1 MLTNIFILIFRA
13 VIFLSQKDFYQH
25 WTKPEHQLF
34 PEMRSDVIYQV
45 YLLQQTPRKS
55 NPITPDQCPADFP
68 WAYNEV
74 RVVSTKSSLRFYLQ
88 REEKLLKQRN
98 LCVNGSDLKIWDCF
112 IFRFRPFRSENLV
125 RKGKDC
131 CSAGT
136 SMAQQDLLT
145 SGAGR
150 TSKRT
155 NSIENANFGQ
165 FSERYLSDSQK
176 NTCQILRKEATVW

>member
-1 MLTNIFILIFRA
+1 MHVDKHYTE
-13 VIFLSQKDFYQH
+13 
-25 WTKPEHQLF
+25 PQLF
-34 PEMRSDVIYQV
+34 PEMRSDVICQV

-74 RVVSTKSSLRFYLQ
+74 KVVSTKSSLRFYLQ
-88 REEKLLKQRN
+88 REEKLQKQRN
-98 LCVNGSDLKIWDCF
+98 LCVNGSDLKIWDYF
-112 IFRFRPFRSENLV
+112 IFHFIPFWSENLL

-155 NSIENANFGQ
+155 TAMKMIISSNSQ
-165 FSERYLSDSQK
+165 T
-176 NTCQILRKEATVW
+176 NTCQIPRKEVELQREPTVM

>member
-1 MLTNIFILIFRA
+1 MLTNIIPWIFRA
-13 VIFLSQKDFYQH
+13 VIFLVQKDFYQH
-25 WTKPEHQLF
+25 WTKTEPQLF
-34 PEMRSDVIYQV
+34 PEMRSDVICQV

-68 WAYNEV
+68 WAYNRV
-74 RVVSTKSSLRFYLQ
+74 RVVSIKSSLRLYLQ
-88 REEKLLKQRN
+88 REEN

-112 IFRFRPFRSENLV
+112 IFHFRPFWSKNLV

-150 TSKRT
+150 TSTRT
-155 NSIENANFGQ
+155 TAMKMIISSNSQ
-165 FSERYLSDSQK
+165 T
-176 NTCQILRKEATVW
+176 NTCQIPRKEVELQREPTVM